1 MEKDNVK
8 QPSHYT
14 FGGIECIDALK
25 ASMSK
30 EAFCGFCKGNVLKYI
45 WRYERKNK
53 NKVIDLLK
61 ARQYLDWLIA
71 EMEATK

>member
-14 FGGIECIDALK
+14 FGSVQCIDALR

-30 EAFCGFCKGNVLKYI
+30 EAFCGFCKGNVLKYL
-45 WRYERKNK
+45 WRYEHK
-53 NKVIDLLK
+53 NKVEDLNK
-61 ARQYLDWLIA
+61 ALQYLQWLI
-71 EMEATK
+71 EEEAKA